1 MREPL
6 KAMLG
11 VVLAAA
17 LAVTMASCGSDS
29 AAKTK
34 PATATDKPASWPK
47 IVVKS
52 SAMVG
57 ERIPVRY
64 TCDGQN
70 VSPPLEWGA
79 VPADVHQLAVF
90 LVGFKPK
97 PGTKTYKPSVEWA
110 VAGVSPG
117 LHRLAAGSLPAGAY
131 LASDKS
137 GGRQRYSLCPAK
149 GTSVHYQFELYG
161 VPSAVRIPAR
171 FSGPAVLRSLTR
183 ASGPTRA
190 NAHGGFVAIYS
201 RA

>member
-1 MREPL
+1 MRQPL
-6 KAMLG
+6 KAVLG
-11 VVLAAA
+11 TVLAAA
-17 LAVTMASCGSDS
+17 LAVTTASCGSDS
-29 AAKTK
+29 AAKGK
-34 PATATDKPASWPK
+34 PATDKPAPWPK

-57 ERIPVRY
+57 ERIPARY
-64 TCDGQN
+64 TCDGQD

-90 LVGFKPK
+90 LVGFRPK
-97 PGTKTYKPSVEWA
+97 PGTKTYKLSVEWA
-110 VAGVSPG
+110 AAGVSPR
-117 LHRLAAGSLPAGAY
+117 LHRLAAGSLPTGAY

-137 GGRQRYSLCPAK
+137 GERQRYSLCPAK

-161 VPSAVRIPAR
+161 VPSVVRIPPQ
-171 FSGPAVLRSLTR
+171 FSGPAVLNALTR
-183 ASGPTRA
+183 ASGATRA